1 MAFCSQGLELFINS
15 MCRRKKSFTLIELLI
30 VVAII
35 SILAAIAVPNF
46 LEAQTR
52 AKVSRVKADMR
63 TMLNG
68 LEAYAVD
75 HNKYPKRHYGVADP
89 EQDTANFVP
98 DLDTKMEDL
107 SRLTTPIAYLT
118 SIPVDIFEQ
127 SVPAPLNKIDYYDPI
142 QSYRYVNY
150 LYAEKRQPG
159 YMLISVGPDGHI
171 GVLSSGEPGGYPPQP
186 PGVALTFR
194 WVYDP
199 TRGTIS
205 MGNILR
211 FQSNEEPSVVMRNP

>member
-1 MAFCSQGLELFINS
+1 
-15 MCRRKKSFTLIELLI
+15 MCRGKKSFTIIELLI

-75 HNKYPKRHYGVADP
+75 HNKYPKRHFGMADP
-89 EQDTANFVP
+89 EQNTDHFVP
-98 DLDTKMEDL
+98 DLDTKMEDM

-118 SIPVDIFEQ
+118 SLPVDIFERA
-127 SVPAPLNKIDYYDPI
+127 VAAPLNKIDYYDPI
-142 QSYRYVNY
+142 QTYRYVNY
-150 LYAEKRQPG
+150 LNVDPEKKRPG
-159 YMLISVGPDGHI
+159 YMLVSVGPDGYI
-171 GVLSSGEPGGYPPQP
+171 GVLSSGEPGRYPPQP
-186 PGVALTFR
+186 PGAALTYS
-194 WVYDP
+194 WIYDP

-205 MGNILR
+205 MGNIVR
-211 FQSNEEPSVVMRNP
+211 FQSNEEPSVVMPNP

>member
-1 MAFCSQGLELFINS
+1 MALLVNS
-15 MCRRKKSFTLIELLI
+15 MCRAKKSFTIIELLI

-52 AKVSRVKADMR
+52 AKVARTAADMR
-63 TMLNG
+63 TMVNG

-75 HNKYPKRHYGVADP
+75 HNKYPKRHYGVANP
-89 EQDTANFVP
+89 EQDTDHFVP

-107 SRLTTPIAYLT
+107 SRITTPIAYLT
-118 SIPVDIFEQ
+118 TLPIDIFDRA
-127 SVPAPLNKIDYYDPI
+127 VPAPLNKIDYYDPI
-142 QSYRYVNY
+142 QTYRYVNY
-150 LYAEKRQPG
+150 LYAEKKQPG
-159 YMLISVGPDGHI
+159 YMLLSVGPDGYI
-171 GVLSSGEPGGYPPQP
+171 GVLPGGDPGGYPPQP
-186 PGVALTFR
+186 PGVSFTFR

-211 FQSNEEPSVVMRNP
+211 FQSNEDPRVVMRNP

>member
-1 MAFCSQGLELFINS
+1 
-15 MCRRKKSFTLIELLI
+15 MCISKKSFTIIELLI
-30 VVAII
+30 DVAII

-75 HNKYPKRHYGVADP
+75 HNKYPKRHYGAADP
-89 EQDTANFVP
+89 EQNTDHFVP

-118 SIPVDIFEQ
+118 SIPVDIFER

-142 QSYRYVNY
+142 QTYRYVNY
-150 LYAEKRQPG
+150 LYSEKKRPG

-171 GVLSSGEPGGYPPQP
+171 GVLSSGAPGGYPPQP
-186 PGVALTFR
+186 PGGRDRYQTADPLLFR
-194 WVYDP
+194 RRPPGWCTMYP
-199 TRGTIS
+199 RC
-205 MGNILR
+205 
-211 FQSNEEPSVVMRNP
+211 QRNPPCPLAYPGCKKGGGLS

>member
-1 MAFCSQGLELFINS
+1 MFTNS
-15 MCRRKKSFTLIELLI
+15 MCTSKKSFTIIELLI

-35 SILAAIAVPNF
+35 SILAAIAIPNF

-52 AKVSRVKADMR
+52 AKVARVKADMR

-68 LEAYAVD
+68 VEAYAVD
-75 HNKYPKRHYGVADP
+75 HTKYPKRHYGVADG
-89 EQDTANFVP
+89 EQDTDHFVP

-118 SIPVDIFEQ
+118 SLPVDIFDR

-142 QSYRYVNY
+142 QTYRYVNY
-150 LYAEKRQPG
+150 LNIDPVKKRPG
-159 YMLISVGPDGHI
+159 YMLLSVGPDGYI
-171 GVLSSGEPGGYPPQP
+171 GVLESGAPGGYPPQP
-186 PGVALTFR
+186 LGTRWTYR

-205 MGNILR
+205 MGNIMR
-211 FQSNEEPSVVMRNP
+211 FQSNEEPSDVMQNP